1 MRRKDREITDE
12 ESILKIVEKCS
23 TCHVAMIDES
33 NANFPYVIPLS
44 FGFTLQECVLELYF
58 HCAKLGKKLDCLKKN
73 SKVAFSM
80 CYEGEIEIF
89 ENDLCESSRF
99 YESVVGQGE
108 VKFIE
113 SPEEK
118 CKALSL
124 LMKHQAACAN
134 VEKKDFEFSSEMVY
148 SVMVFKITSNHFS
161 GKAKLARK

>member
-1 MRRKDREITDE
+1 MRRKDREIIDE
-12 ESILKIVEKCS
+12 ESILKIIEKCN

-44 FGFTLQECVLELYF
+44 FGFTLQEGVLELYF

-99 YESVVGQGE
+99 YESVVGQGKSNLLSRRKKN
-108 VKFIE
+108 VK
-113 SPEEK
+113 
-118 CKALSL
+118 
-124 LMKHQAACAN
+124 
-134 VEKKDFEFSSEMVY
+134 
-148 SVMVFKITSNHFS
+148 HF
-161 GKAKLARK
+161 LC